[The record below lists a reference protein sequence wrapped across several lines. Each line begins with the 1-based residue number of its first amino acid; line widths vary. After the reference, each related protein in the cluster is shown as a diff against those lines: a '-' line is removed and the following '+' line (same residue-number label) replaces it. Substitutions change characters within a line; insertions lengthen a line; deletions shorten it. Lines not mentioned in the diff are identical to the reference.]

1 MELWQL
7 QQRQSLPLEAKE
19 NHSLY
24 MVRKWYEHWNGDMYV
39 SWSGGKD
46 STALLNLARKEYPNI
61 PAVFVDT
68 GLEFPEIR
76 QHVKSYIVGG
86 EKPVIIQK
94 NGYTF
99 ERYEKSKL
107 WIVKPKMVFTQVIS
121 KYGYPI
127 ISKEVA
133 ECVDQARKSLVTG
146 KYTYRMARLN
156 GELKDKN
163 GNKSQFNHE
172 KWKFLLDAPFK
183 ISAQCCNVMKKKPV
197 KMFERLTGLKPII
210 GTMADESR
218 IRTQAYLRTGCNSF
232 ESKRPIS
239 RPMSIWTEQDILHYI
254 KRENIAIASVY
265 GDVIN
270 ADLMPNGCFQETMFS
285 DRLITTGENRTGCMF
300 CMFGCHLDKGQN
312 RFQRMK
318 RTHPK
323 IYDYCMNQLGISGV
337 LDFIGVQYE

>member
-7 QQRQSLPLEAKE
+7 RQRQILPMEAKIIHTQRVIRQWHE
-19 NHSLY
+19 RQY
-24 MVRKWYEHWNGDMYV
+24 GDYYV
-39 SWSGGKD
+39 SFSGGKD
-46 STALLNLARKEYPNI
+46 STVLLKLVREMYPNV
-61 PAVFVDT
+61 PAVFINT

-76 QHVKSYIVGG
+76 QHVKSYIIDG
-86 EKPVIIQK
+86 EKPVIVK
-94 NGYTF
+94 KRGYSF
-99 ERYEKSKL
+99 EQYEKSKL
-107 WIVKPKMVFTQVIS
+107 WILRPKTTFVQVIS
-121 KYGYPI
+121 QYGYPI
-127 ISKEVA
+127 VSKEVS
-133 ECVDQARKSLVTG
+133 ECVDQARKSLITG

-172 KWKFLLDAPFK
+172 TWKFLLDAPFK
-183 ISAQCCNVMKKKPV
+183 ISAKCCNIMKKNPV

-239 RPMSIWTEQDILHYI
+239 RPMSIWTEQDVLHYI

-270 ADLMPNGCFQETMFS
+270 ADLMPNGCYQGTMFS
-285 DRLITTGENRTGCMF
+285 DHLVTTGESRTGCMF
-300 CMFGCHLDKGQN
+300 CMFGCHLDKGEN

-318 RTHPK
+318 RMHPQ
-323 IYDYCMNQLGISGV
+323 IYDYCMNRLGIRDV
-337 LDFIGVQYE
+337 LDFIGVQY